1 MPTYVHVCACVCF
14 LACAACTRCF
24 VLRLSLSSTVSLSL
38 RLPPSAPDFISD
50 NTMKIRILKHE
61 ETSNDMVSLTL
72 RDEHSSS
79 GSYWQLEGYPSRK
92 IYFREVYMHV
102 SASAR
107 FPCMHLCKN
116 SYTHG
121 TTLWRSNMP
130 SGIENTNTPRYSHL
144 YIRVYI
150 CNKYV

>member
-1 MPTYVHVCACVCF
+1 MPAYVHVCACVCF

-24 VLRLSLSSTVSLSL
+24 VLRLSLSSTVSVSL

-79 GSYWQLEGYPSRK
+79 GSYWQPEGYPSQK

-116 SYTHG
+116 SYTHV

>member
-1 MPTYVHVCACVCF
+1 MRAYVHVCACVCF

-24 VLRLSLSSTVSLSL
+24 VLRLSLSATVSVSL

-50 NTMKIRILKHE
+50 NKMKIRILKHE
-61 ETSNDMVSLTL
+61 ETSNDIESLTL
-72 RDEHSSS
+72 RNELDLS
-79 GSYWQLEGYPSRK
+79 SYWQPECSPNEK

-130 SGIENTNTPRYSHL
+130 SGIDNTNTPRYSHL
-144 YIRVYI
+144 YIRV
-150 CNKYV
+150 